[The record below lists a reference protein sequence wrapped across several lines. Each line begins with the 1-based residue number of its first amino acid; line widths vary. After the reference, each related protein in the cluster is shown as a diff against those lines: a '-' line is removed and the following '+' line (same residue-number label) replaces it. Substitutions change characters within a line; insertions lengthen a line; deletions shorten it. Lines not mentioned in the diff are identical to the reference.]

1 MQKRKSKKIHKMRGR
16 RAAGYGRSAGH
27 RASGQRGGKGK
38 AGTKKHH
45 YIKTIMEDPK
55 YFGKH
60 GFKRPQKVLD
70 EVIAINVGQL
80 DESADKLVDRELATK
95 KGKAYTIDVTQLGI
109 DKVLGSGSVTR
120 KLNLVGV
127 KAITSRAR
135 EKVTSVGGS
144 IDLPIDSD

>member
-1 MQKRKSKKIHKMRGR
+1 MEKRKSKKIHKMRGR

-27 RASGQRGGKGK
+27 RASGQRGGKGN

-45 YIKTIMEDPK
+45 YIKTMIENPK

-60 GFKRPQKVLD
+60 GFKRPQRVLD
-70 EVIAINVGQL
+70 EVISINIGQL
-80 DESADKLVDRELATK
+80 DESVDRLVARELATQ
-95 KGKAYTIDVTQLGI
+95 KGKEYTLDLIQLGI
-109 DKVLGSGSVTR
+109 DKVLGGGSVTQ

-135 EKVTSVGGS
+135 EKVTSAGGS
-144 IDLPIDSD
+144 IDLVV

>member
-16 RAAGYGRSAGH
+16 RAAGYGQSAGH

-60 GFKRPQKVLD
+60 GFKRPQKMLE
-70 EVIAINVGQL
+70 EVIVINVGQL
-80 DESADKLVDRELATK
+80 DESADRLVTKELASK
-95 KGKAYTIDVTQLGI
+95 KGKEYTIDLSILGI
-109 DKVLGSGSVTR
+109 DKVLGSGKITK

-127 KAITSRAR
+127 KAITSKAR
-135 EKVTSVGGS
+135 EKITSAGGS
-144 IDLPIDSD
+144 VDLPAE

>member
-16 RAAGYGRSAGH
+16 RAAGYGQSAGH

-45 YIKTIMEDPK
+45 YIKTMIEDPK

-60 GFKRPQKVLD
+60 GFKRPQKLLD

-80 DESADKLVDRELATK
+80 DESADRLVERKLATK
-95 KGKAYTIDVTQLGI
+95 KGKEYTIDLTHLSI

-127 KAITSRAR
+127 KSITSRAR
-135 EKVTSVGGS
+135 EKITSAGGS
-144 IDLPIDSD
+144 VDLTAE

>member
-16 RAAGYGRSAGH
+16 RAAGYGQSAGH
-27 RASGQRGGKGK
+27 RASGQRGGKGN

-45 YIKTIMEDPK
+45 YIRTMMEDPR

-80 DESADKLVDRELATK
+80 DESADRLVAHELATQ
-95 KGKAYTIDVTQLGI
+95 KGKEYTIDLTQLGI
-109 DKVLGSGSVTR
+109 DKVLGAGSVTR

-135 EKVTSVGGS
+135 EKVTSAGGN
-144 IDLPIDSD
+144 IDLPDE